1 MKNDIIEITLK
12 NKRKYTFCL
21 DYDYIYNLLRMLD
34 GIELKDINGNNVSI
48 RAKDI
53 ERIRKAG

>member
-1 MKNDIIEITLK
+1 MTEITMK
-12 NKRKYTFCL
+12 DGKKYIFNL
-21 DYDYIYNLLRMLD
+21 DYDYVFNLICMLD

-53 ERIRKAG
+53 ERITKVR

>member
-1 MKNDIIEITLK
+1 MTEITMK
-12 NKRKYTFCL
+12 DGKKYTF
-21 DYDYIYNLLRMLD
+21 DIDFDYIFNLLCMLD

-53 ERIRKAG
+53 ERITKVR

>member
-1 MKNDIIEITLK
+1 MTEIAMKDGEE
-12 NKRKYTFCL
+12 YTF
-21 DYDYIYNLLRMLD
+21 DIDFDYIFNLLRMLD

-53 ERIRKAG
+53 ERITKVK

>member
-1 MKNDIIEITLK
+1 MTEIAMKDGEE
-12 NKRKYTFCL
+12 YTF
-21 DYDYIYNLLRMLD
+21 DIDFDYIFNLLCMLD
-34 GIELKDINGNNVSI
+34 GIELKDINDNNVSI

>member
-1 MKNDIIEITLK
+1 MIEITMK
-12 NKRKYTFCL
+12 DGKKYIFNL
-21 DYDYIYNLLRMLD
+21 DYDYLYNLLRMLD

-53 ERIRKAG
+53 ERIRKVG